1 MKILSLD
8 VSGNYSSISL
18 LNDDEVNTFT
28 QTHDRK
34 DRPDWDKL
42 FSSIGFDSTKDF
54 DSLDGM
60 AFARGPGSYTALRIT
75 ASFLKAIA
83 EVKKLPLIAISNLES
98 IAHEASNWIDKIE
111 TKIYV
116 AIEADTNE
124 SYFCSYHKN
133 DHQLNPISA
142 EGLLQMEELSD
153 LLNKDDCYF
162 AGTGWP
168 KAAENNPQFL
178 SQALGSA
185 EPIAII
191 AKTRLETGEI
201 FLPENANPVYLKTPD
216 YKKS

>member
-34 DRPDWDKL
+34 DRPDWDRL
-42 FSSIGFDSTKDF
+42 FASVSFDSKEGFDN
-54 DSLDGM
+54 LDGL
-60 AFARGPGSYTALRIT
+60 AFACGPGSYTALRIT

-83 EVKKLPLIAISNLES
+83 EVKKLPLVAISNLES
-98 IAHEASNWIDKIE
+98 IAYEASHWIDE
-111 TKIYV
+111 TEATIYV
-116 AIEADTNE
+116 TIEADTNE
-124 SYFCSYHKN
+124 SYFCSYQKN

-168 KAAENNPQFL
+168 KAVENNPQFL

-185 EPIAII
+185 EPIATI

>member
-124 SYFCSYHKN
+124 SYFCSYQKN

-185 EPIAII
+185 EPIATI

>member
-18 LNDDEVNTFT
+18 LHDDEVNTFT

-34 DRPDWDKL
+34 DKPDWDKL
-42 FSSIGFDSTKDF
+42 FTSIGFDSKEGF
-54 DSLDGM
+54 ENLDGL
-60 AFARGPGSYTALRIT
+60 AFACGPGSYTALRIT

-83 EVKKLPLIAISNLES
+83 EVKKLPLVAISNLES
-98 IAHEASNWIDKIE
+98 IAHEASHWIDE
-111 TKIYV
+111 AQVKIYV

-124 SYFCSYHKN
+124 SYFCSYQKDNHKI
-133 DHQLNPISA
+133 NPISA
-142 EGLLQMEELSD
+142 EGVEQLEELSD
-153 LLNKDDCYF
+153 LLKKDDCFF

-168 KAAENNPQFL
+168 KAVEKNPQFL

-191 AKTRLETGEI
+191 AKQRLETGED
-201 FLPENANPVYLKTPD
+201 FLPENANPVYLKTPN

>member
-8 VSGNYSSISL
+8 VSGNYSSISM

-75 ASFLKAIA
+75 ASFFKAIA

-124 SYFCSYHKN
+124 SYFCSYQKN

-185 EPIAII
+185 EPIATI

>member
-8 VSGNYSSISL
+8 VSGNYSSISM

-124 SYFCSYHKN
+124 SYFCSYQKN

-153 LLNKDDCYF
+153 LLHKDDCYF

-178 SQALGSA
+178 AQALGSA
-185 EPIAII
+185 EPIATI

>member
-42 FSSIGFDSTKDF
+42 FASIGFDSKEGF
-54 DSLDGM
+54 NSLDGL
-60 AFARGPGSYTALRIT
+60 AFACGPGSYTALRIT

-98 IAHEASNWIDKIE
+98 IAHEASQWINETE

-116 AIEADTNE
+116 AIEADMKE
-124 SYFCSYHKN
+124 SYFCSYQKNNHK
-133 DHQLNPISA
+133 LNPITD
-142 EGLLQMEELSD
+142 EGVMQMDKLSELLK
-153 LLNKDDCYF
+153 KDDCYF
-162 AGTGWP
+162 AGSGWP
-168 KAAENNPQFL
+168 KAVENNPQFL

-185 EPIAII
+185 EPVATI
-191 AKTRLETGEI
+191 AKTRLETGES

>member
-8 VSGNYSSISL
+8 VSGSYSSISL
-18 LNDDEVNTFT
+18 LNNDEVNTFT

-111 TKIYV
+111 AKIYV

-124 SYFCSYHKN
+124 SYFCSYQKN
-133 DHQLNPISA
+133 DHKLNPISA

-153 LLNKDDCYF
+153 LLKRDDCYF
-162 AGTGWP
+162 AGTGGP

-185 EPIAII
+185 EPIATI

-201 FLPENANPVYLKTPD
+201 FLPEKANPVYLKTPD
-216 YKKS
+216 YKK

>member
-8 VSGNYSSISL
+8 VSGNYSSISML
-18 LNDDEVNTFT
+18 HDDEVNTFT

-124 SYFCSYHKN
+124 SYFCSYQKN

-185 EPIAII
+185 EPIATI

>member
-8 VSGNYSSISL
+8 VSGNYSSISML
-18 LNDDEVNTFT
+18 HDDEVNTFT

-98 IAHEASNWIDKIE
+98 VAHEASNWIDKIE

-124 SYFCSYHKN
+124 SYFCCYQKN

-185 EPIAII
+185 EPIATI

>member
-54 DSLDGM
+54 DSLDGI

-98 IAHEASNWIDKIE
+98 VAHEASNWIDKIE

-124 SYFCSYHKN
+124 SYFCSYQKN

-153 LLNKDDCYF
+153 LLKRDDCYF

-178 SQALGSA
+178 SQAIGSA
-185 EPIAII
+185 EPIATI
-191 AKTRLETGEI
+191 AKTRLETGEN

>member
-124 SYFCSYHKN
+124 SYFCSYQKN

-185 EPIAII
+185 EPIATI

-201 FLPENANPVYLKTPD
+201 FLPENANPVYLKTTD

>member
-1 MKILSLD
+1 MKILSLY
-8 VSGNYSSISL
+8 VSGNYSSISI

-124 SYFCSYHKN
+124 SYFCSYQKN
-133 DHQLNPISA
+133 DYQLNPISA

-185 EPIAII
+185 EPIATI

>member
-8 VSGNYSSISL
+8 VSGNYSSISM

-54 DSLDGM
+54 DSLDGI

-116 AIEADTNE
+116 AIEADTKE
-124 SYFCSYHKN
+124 SYFCSYQKN
-133 DHQLNPISA
+133 DHKLNPISA

-185 EPIAII
+185 EPIATI

>member
-8 VSGNYSSISL
+8 VSGSYSSISL
-18 LNDDEVNTFT
+18 LNNDEVNTFT

-124 SYFCSYHKN
+124 SYFCSYQKN
-133 DHQLNPISA
+133 DHQINPISA

-168 KAAENNPQFL
+168 KVAENNPQFL

-185 EPIAII
+185 EPIATI
-191 AKTRLETGEI
+191 AKTRLETGES

>member
-1 MKILSLD
+1 MNILSFD

-18 LNDDEVNTFT
+18 LNNDEVNTFT

-42 FSSIGFDSTKDF
+42 FSSIGFDSKDDF
-54 DSLDGM
+54 DELDAL
-60 AFARGPGSYTALRIT
+60 AFACGPGSYTALRIT

-83 EVKKLPLIAISNLES
+83 EVKKLPLIPISSLES
-98 IAHEASNWIDKIE
+98 IALEASHWIDEAEARIF
-111 TKIYV
+111 V
-116 AIEADTNE
+116 AIEADTKE
-124 SYFCSYHKN
+124 SYFCSYQKN
-133 DHQLNPISA
+133 NQKLNPISD
-142 EGLLQMEELSD
+142 EGVMQMTELLEL
-153 LLNKDDCYF
+153 LKKDDCYF

-168 KAAENNPQFL
+168 KAEVINPKL
-178 SQALGSA
+178 LGEVNGSA

-191 AKTRLETGEI
+191 AKTRLETGKN

>member
-8 VSGNYSSISL
+8 VSGNYSSISM

-42 FSSIGFDSTKDF
+42 FSSISFDSSKDF

-75 ASFLKAIA
+75 SSFLKAIA

-185 EPIAII
+185 EPIATI

>member
-18 LNDDEVNTFT
+18 LHDDEVNTFT

-42 FSSIGFDSTKDF
+42 FKSIGFDSKEGF
-54 DSLDGM
+54 ENLDGL
-60 AFARGPGSYTALRIT
+60 AFACGPGSYTALRVT

-98 IAHEASNWIDKIE
+98 IAHEASHWIDEIE
-111 TKIYV
+111 AKIYV
-116 AIEADTNE
+116 AIEADPNE
-124 SYFCSYHKN
+124 SYFCSYQKNNHKI
-133 DHQLNPISA
+133 NPISI
-142 EGLLQMEELSD
+142 EGLVKLEELSD
-153 LLNKDDCYF
+153 LLKKDDCYF

-168 KAAENNPQFL
+168 KAAEKNPQFL

-191 AKTRLETGEI
+191 AKQRLETGED